1 MACMWSMVRYR
12 RCPCIPGIRPGARS
26 RGSTKRV
33 SQPTRHLNCQPGWPG
48 ASGDRW
54 TLASLGNAARRV
66 LPRGGVPG
74 VLRPVPGQGPP
85 PCGRPSLGES
95 LRGIQPS
102 PRPEQASRLRTV
114 DIWVG
119 KFSVVGPAVHRGM
132 FRASPAPCA
141 TTLVA
146 SLLVLRPQMPPAIAK
161 CPPVW
166 TFTCSASG
174 LGLSWGQSLIG
185 QGNTD
190 HGAAQLCAWLGVE
203 ALGTLTASKAR
214 PCLWGS
220 GQGRTSLPLPLRCLD
235 ANTVPSYSQRL
246 VFVSVVPVLGAR
258 SASPEA
264 GICGVPLLT
273 PNPSQGL

>member
-1 MACMWSMVRYR
+1 M
-12 RCPCIPGIRPGARS
+12 
-26 RGSTKRV
+26 
-33 SQPTRHLNCQPGWPG
+33 
-48 ASGDRW
+48 
-54 TLASLGNAARRV
+54 ASL
-66 LPRGGVPG
+66 P
-74 VLRPVPGQGPP
+74 
-85 PCGRPSLGES
+85 
-95 LRGIQPS
+95 
-102 PRPEQASRLRTV
+102 
-114 DIWVG
+114 
-119 KFSVVGPAVHRGM
+119 
-132 FRASPAPCA
+132 
-141 TTLVA
+141 
-146 SLLVLRPQMPPAIAK
+146 VLRPQMPPAIAK

-174 LGLSWGQSLIG
+174 LGLSWGRSLIG

-190 HGAAQLCAWLGVE
+190 HGAAQLCARLGVE

-235 ANTVPSYSQRL
+235 ANTVPSYSQRP

-273 PNPSQGL
+273 PNPSQGLCSFGLGSSAPVEGLPLLGPVIVGPHGQLSPESVRSGHLSPLREPGHPAVSRGLSQSYPGLKCRCGCAVGGPRVCLRWADGSLAPLGRPEKSP